1 MFVAMSR
8 FAVANGM
15 AGEVADAFRG
25 RPHLVDQAP
34 GFRRME
40 VLCPVDRPE
49 EFLLI
54 THWDAR
60 EHFERWHRGHHY
72 RDAHAG
78 IPKGLK
84 LIPEETEL
92 RFFDVVSE

>member
-8 FAVANGM
+8 FTVANGM
-15 AGEVADAFRG
+15 ADQVAEAFRV

-34 GFRRME
+34 GYRRME

-49 EFLLI
+49 EFWLI

-60 EHFERWHRGHHY
+60 ADFEDWHRGHRY
-72 RDAHAG
+72 REAHAG
-78 IPKGLK
+78 IPRGLK
-84 LIPEETEL
+84 LVPQETEL
-92 RFFDVVSE
+92 RFFDLVAD